1 MDIKTNL
8 GYSFSNLKDLVQYM
22 EEENIEEVIIEGNDW
37 GAIVPGTKTNIET
50 IKKIINE
57 DI

>member
-8 GYSFSNLKDLVQYM
+8 GYTFSNLKDLARYM
-22 EEENIEEVIIEGNDW
+22 EEENIEEVIIEGNYW
-37 GAIVPGTKTNIET
+37 GVIVPGTKTNIET

>member
-22 EEENIEEVIIEGNDW
+22 EEENIEEVIIEGNYW